1 MQNTGIGPLFCIHPN
16 LHIYALM
23 DEIRRKLLTVT
34 EIKQP
39 CCELSNELCVFYC
52 QLFFCV
58 LA

>member
-1 MQNTGIGPLFCIHPN
+1 MQNTGIRPIFCIYPN
-16 LHIYALM
+16 LRISALTG
-23 DEIRRKLLTVT
+23 EIHRKLLTVT

-39 CCELSNELCVFYC
+39 CCELSSVLCVSYF